1 MRLKR
6 SLRHR
11 KYTKN
16 IRGSMVHEDI
26 KYTRKSS
33 KKTEYEH
40 LPTASTH
47 ERIDK
52 GLDVGFKIT
61 LVTVVVFVTEVEH
74 SRREIPGRHIVRVGD
89 LFMSKC

>member
-1 MRLKR
+1 
-6 SLRHR
+6 
-11 KYTKN
+11 
-16 IRGSMVHEDI
+16 MVHKDI
-26 KYTRKSS
+26 KYTRKSG

-61 LVTVVVFVTEVEH
+61 LVTVVVIVVVVFVTEVEH

-89 LFMSKC
+89 FFMSEC

>member
-1 MRLKR
+1 
-6 SLRHR
+6 
-11 KYTKN
+11 
-16 IRGSMVHEDI
+16 MVHEDI

-33 KKTEYEH
+33 KKTVYEH
-40 LPTASTH
+40 LPTALTH

-61 LVTVVVFVTEVEH
+61 FVTVVVIVVVVFVTEVEH

-89 LFMSKC
+89 FFMSEC